1 MKEKGA
7 VPMKARSAFIVL
19 AACLVAAA
27 PLPASEA
34 VWEVL
39 VPTGLQPS
47 SLVLPDPLPAPAYI
61 PLELL
66 AAEPAAAPGPQI
78 TAPPRLPS
86 FTAARGSGHSLFD
99 ANLVLMVG
107 LNVADYLTTKEA
119 LKYPGM
125 EETNPLMR
133 PFVKS
138 PAAFAAIKFGTTALT
153 YVSFRAIFKRNKTVA
168 WIMATATNC
177 VLSYAVANNV
187 RLIQA
192 AKTP

>member
-1 MKEKGA
+1 
-7 VPMKARSAFIVL
+7 MKARSALIVL

-27 PLPASEA
+27 PLAASEA

-39 VPTGLQPS
+39 IPTGLQPS
-47 SLVLPDPLPAPAYI
+47 SLVLPNPLPAPALV

-66 AAEPAAAPGPQI
+66 AAEPAASPVPQI
-78 TAPPRLPS
+78 VAPPRLPS
-86 FTAARGSGHSLFD
+86 FNTGRGSGRSLFD

-107 LNVADYLTTKEA
+107 LNVADYFTTKEA

-125 EETNPLMR
+125 EETNPFMR

-153 YVSFRAIFKRNKTVA
+153 YVSFKTIFKRNKTVA
-168 WIMATATNC
+168 WVMATATNC
-177 VLSYAVANNV
+177 LLSYAVANNV

-192 AKTP
+192 AKAH